1 MSGYFPARNWAN
13 GQNLVESTKIGRL
26 RVDPKKAHRK
36 EKEKKEKRKDKKER
50 HEKSR
55 KCLEKLDNN
64 LEQQYLPFKKIQD
77 ESEQREKSG
86 LTEEHEQPQNLC
98 YLSDGSQSN
107 NKRKRQEPPA
117 VDSHIKG
124 LPYDFMD
131 QKVDVLSNLFVGS
144 IFYLSGKPLR
154 IRFVFRK
161 PKEPEA
167 VPQEE
172 RVCSPSVARD
182 TNVSCVPSG
191 KTSEEEENL
200 PSTSRGDESI
210 AITIDT
216 KRKKHKR
223 SKESRYNALFEGWVP
238 PPLCPS
244 VLDIDDEDQD
254 WLFSS
259 KRQGQS
265 TAETVETDK
274 DMTMNLVSSG
284 DPLRPKAQFLSEVG
298 IYALPYTTPF

>member
-117 VDSHIKG
+117 VDSHIK
-124 LPYDFMD
+124 
-131 QKVDVLSNLFVGS
+131 
-144 IFYLSGKPLR
+144 GKPLR